1 MPTSIA
7 WIVCEESGRWAAA
20 LRVELARQA
29 ANGADTPRIFEVRSL
44 LELSTALDEHVAAL
58 AFVEVHSDNFGH
70 VLELLT
76 KGRWPRA
83 RFVALF
89 DRSVVGQS
97 EEESLTQAA
106 WQTVTNALWEAG
118 AAEVIASP
126 RQLHSALKLAELHSA
141 TCAKRA
147 VSTPDLAAIAA
158 RAWASLPWQDG

>member
-7 WIVCEESGRWAAA
+7 WIVCEESGHWAAA
-20 LRVELARQA
+20 LRVELARHMA
-29 ANGADTPRIFEVRSL
+29 AGTISPRIFEVRTL
-44 LELSTALDEHVAAL
+44 LELSAALNEHVAAI
-58 AFVEVHSDNFGH
+58 AFVEVRSDNLGQA
-70 VLELLT
+70 LELLT
-76 KGRWPRA
+76 NGRWPRT

-89 DRSVVGQS
+89 DQSVGGP
-97 EEESLTQAA
+97 ERENRPRAA
-106 WQTVTNALWEAG
+106 WQTIADALWEAG